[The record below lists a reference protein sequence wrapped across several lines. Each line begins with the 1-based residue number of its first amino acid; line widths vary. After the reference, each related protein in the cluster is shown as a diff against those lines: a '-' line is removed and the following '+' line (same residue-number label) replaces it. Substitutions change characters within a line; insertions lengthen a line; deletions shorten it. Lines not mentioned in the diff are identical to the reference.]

1 MSAQGVGQ
9 GGISLEIRTHFWKL
23 FVKLLYVK
31 IFVINRLVCIILYFI
46 VMNGNSWQGG
56 SSDSTDFTP
65 RSAWEPSVPSTGAG
79 WILRHCTLG
88 GIESWRRHCLSFSG
102 NSLLD
107 FKHYHWHPE
116 VSLNNKRS
124 TINRKQQNL
133 YWSKGGFEDWYMF
146 CTIRVFVTSSIPS
159 MTQWILDLIM
169 IDTCFAQSMS
179 SLLLICLLQRRHQME
194 GLQS

>member
-1 MSAQGVGQ
+1 
-9 GGISLEIRTHFWKL
+9 
-23 FVKLLYVK
+23 
-31 IFVINRLVCIILYFI
+31 
-46 VMNGNSWQGG
+46 MNGNSWQGG
-56 SSDSTDFTP
+56 SSDSTDVTP
-65 RSAWEPSVPSTGAG
+65 RSAWEHSVPSTGAG
-79 WILRHCTLG
+79 WMLRHCTLG

-146 CTIRVFVTSSIPS
+146 CTIRVTSSIPS
-159 MTQWILDLIM
+159 MTPWKDYKARG
-169 IDTCFAQSMS
+169 AQECL
-179 SLLLICLLQRRHQME
+179 SLKEITKVVELYIQ
-194 GLQS
+194 